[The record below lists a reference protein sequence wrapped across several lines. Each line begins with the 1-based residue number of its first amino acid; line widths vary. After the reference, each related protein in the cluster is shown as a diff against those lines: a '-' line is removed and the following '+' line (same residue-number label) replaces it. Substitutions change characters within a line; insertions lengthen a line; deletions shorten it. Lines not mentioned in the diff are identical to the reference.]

1 MNPLNVAELITI
13 VFFALLIAW
22 MTLTGRN
29 HP

>member
-1 MNPLNVAELITI
+1 MNPLNVAELIAV
-13 VFFALLIAW
+13 VFFALLTAW